1 MFTNNFDPIAFNL
14 FIFEIRW
21 YSLAYIF
28 GILFGW
34 FYCKKFLIKDKVI
47 LSLFDDLITY
57 LIIGIILGGRLGYVL
72 FYSLKYYSENFIE
85 IFFIW
90 EGGMSFHGGLIGIM
104 VATYLYSKKHKI
116 NKYIFLDLISVSA
129 PIGLFFGR
137 IANFINGELV
147 GKATSGS
154 WGIIYPQID
163 DVPRHPSQ
171 LYECFLEGIILFIL
185 LNLIYFKKNY
195 KTGTVSFAFLFFYGI
210 FRFISEIFREPD
222 AHIGYLVGS
231 FSMGML
237 LSLLMILLS
246 IIFFYR
252 INEKQT

>member
-14 FIFEIRW
+14 FVFEIRW

-47 LSLFDDLITY
+47 SSLFDDLITY
-57 LIIGIILGGRLGYVL
+57 LIIGIILGGRLGYIL
-72 FYSLKYYSENFIE
+72 FYALKYYSQNFIE

-90 EGGMSFHGGLIGIM
+90 EGGMSFHGGLIGII
-104 VATYLYSKKHKI
+104 VATYLYSKKNKI

-137 IANFINGELV
+137 IANFVNGELV
-147 GKATSGS
+147 GKATNGS

-171 LYECFLEGIILFIL
+171 LYECFLEGIILFII

-195 KTGTVSFAFLFFYGI
+195 KTGTASYAFLFFYGI

-222 AHIGYLVGS
+222 AHLGFLIGSL
-231 FSMGML
+231 SMGMF
-237 LSLLMILLS
+237 LSLLMIILS
-246 IIFFYR
+246 IILFYR
-252 INEKQT
+252 INESKT

>member
-14 FIFEIRW
+14 FVFEIRW

-34 FYCKKFLIKDKVI
+34 FYCKKFLIKDKEI
-47 LSLFDDLITY
+47 SSLFDDLITY
-57 LIIGIILGGRLGYVL
+57 LIIGIILGGRLGYIL
-72 FYSLKYYSENFIE
+72 FYALKYYSQNFIE

-90 EGGMSFHGGLIGIM
+90 EGGMSFHGGLIGII
-104 VATYLYSKKHKI
+104 VATYLYSEKHKI

-137 IANFINGELV
+137 IANFVNGELV
-147 GKATSGS
+147 GKATNGS

-171 LYECFLEGIILFIL
+171 LYECFLEGIILFII
-185 LNLIYFKKNY
+185 LNLIYVKKNY
-195 KTGTVSFAFLFFYGI
+195 KTGTASYAFLFFYGI

-222 AHIGYLVGS
+222 AHLGFLIGSL
-231 FSMGML
+231 SMGMF
-237 LSLLMILLS
+237 LSLLMIILS
-246 IIFFYR
+246 IILFYR
-252 INEKQT
+252 INESKT

>member
-1 MFTNNFDPIAFNL
+1 MFTNNFDPVAFTL
-14 FIFEIRW
+14 FAIEIRW

-34 FYCKKFLIKDKVI
+34 FYCKKFLIRDKI
-47 LSLFDDLITY
+47 ISLLFDELITY
-57 LIIGIILGGRLGYVL
+57 LIIGIIVGGRLGYVL
-72 FYSLKYYSENFIE
+72 IYNIKYYLNNVIE
-85 IFFIW
+85 ILFIW
-90 EGGMSFHGGLIGIM
+90 EGGMSFHGGLIGIFF
-104 VATYLYSKKHKI
+104 ATYLFSRKHKI

-137 IANFINGELV
+137 IANFINGELI
-147 GKATSGS
+147 GKATNGN
-154 WGIIYPQID
+154 WGVIYPQID
-163 DVPRHPSQ
+163 NVPRHPSQ
-171 LYECFLEGIILFIL
+171 LYECFLEGIILFIM

-231 FSMGML
+231 FSTGML
-237 LSLLMILLS
+237 LSLLMIFLS
-246 IIFFYR
+246 IILFYK
-252 INEKQT
+252 INEQQT

>member
-14 FIFEIRW
+14 FVFEIRW

-47 LSLFDDLITY
+47 SSLFDDLITY
-57 LIIGIILGGRLGYVL
+57 LIIGIILGGRLGYIL
-72 FYSLKYYSENFIE
+72 FYALKYYSQNFIE

-90 EGGMSFHGGLIGIM
+90 EGGMSFHGGLIGII
-104 VATYLYSKKHKI
+104 VATYLYSKKNKI

-137 IANFINGELV
+137 IANFVNGELV
-147 GKATSGS
+147 GKATNGS

-171 LYECFLEGIILFIL
+171 LYECFLEGIILFII

-222 AHIGYLVGS
+222 AHLGYLIGWL
-231 FSMGML
+231 SMGML
-237 LSLLMILLS
+237 LSLLMIFLS
-246 IIFFYR
+246 IILFYKS
-252 INEKQT
+252 NEVQS